1 MKKIFFTAWRTHDGR
16 EEWKNVCPASAA
28 DTKENQETAV
38 NKALNSWALCLD
50 KNHGDTTAAARRYLP
65 IEYGVIQGFILT
77 REEYYRHFYADDTIF
92 HYTGEEYDMDD
103 FQAIER
109 CTGSEVTEIWLLP
122 NDEMWADVFWNTHT
136 IDAEEAE
143 ELYDKA
149 LKDDIDPTEAIEK
162 RTLKKALE
170 KLPDK
175 INS

>member
-1 MKKIFFTAWRTHDGR
+1 
-16 EEWKNVCPASAA
+16 
-28 DTKENQETAV
+28 
-38 NKALNSWALCLD
+38 
-50 KNHGDTTAAARRYLP
+50 
-65 IEYGVIQGFILT
+65 
-77 REEYYRHFYADDTIF
+77 
-92 HYTGEEYDMDD
+92 MDD

-122 NDEMWADVFWNTHT
+122 NDEMWADVFWNTH
-136 IDAEEAE
+136 IINAEEAE